1 MSPTPHSDVPCMQN
15 ALPLSPHLVPFW
27 LSAASLD
34 VTFLDDPVPLA
45 TPLATRPY
53 STLLSIQ
60 CGTHLLFT
68 RSFHAEC
75 PWVPRRENDIP
86 GRGHLP
92 THTHNYI
99 IFQVKR
105 AGQNG
110 VRPREVQG
118 QWRDSS
124 REGAEHGG
132 LHGLLKRPQE
142 IQEGFQE
149 WGNNT

>member
-1 MSPTPHSDVPCMQN
+1 MSPTPHSDVLCVQN

-34 VTFLDDPVPLA
+34 VTFLDDQV
-45 TPLATRPY
+45 PLATRPH
-53 STLLSIQ
+53 STLLSLP

-75 PWVPRRENDIP
+75 PWVPWRESDIP

-92 THTHNYI
+92 THIHNYV

-110 VRPREVQG
+110 AGPREAQG
-118 QWRDSS
+118 QRRDSS

-132 LHGLLKRPQE
+132 LRGLLKRPQE
-142 IQEGFQE
+142 TQEGFQE
-149 WGNNT
+149 WGVNT